1 MDSGEFLLQ
10 CSKTCLEIETCCV
23 TETAWR
29 KRQDLAKIHTDVYEH
44 IEKEGDRPK
53 KCKSWTMNA
62 MNELNSKIGDLMN
75 GIKDFNPLNI
85 DFNTR
90 WWSWERK
97 I

>member
-1 MDSGEFLLQ
+1 M
-10 CSKTCLEIETCCV
+10 
-23 TETAWR
+23 
-29 KRQDLAKIHTDVYEH
+29 YEH

-90 WWSWERK
+90 
-97 I
+97 